1 MSFILILGGMSDG
14 IFGDVN
20 LILIRNCSI
29 FVSIKLYPAICNYS
43 LFKRMGGKFEFTR
56 EVPSPVGPAV
66 DFERRA
72 SARVSARK
80 IAENGHELEALNRNG
95 KKAFVTDV

>member
-1 MSFILILGGMSDG
+1 MIIGGMADG

-29 FVSIKLYPAICNYS
+29 FMSIKVYPAICNYS

-56 EVPSPVGPAV
+56 EVPSPVGPPV

-72 SARVSARK
+72 SARVSARR
-80 IAENGHELEALNRNG
+80 IAENGHEMEALTKNG
-95 KKAFVTDV
+95 KKAFMTEV